1 MPYYDF
7 AAIKRACPIAEVA
20 RHLGIV
26 VRPEAG
32 KDTLRGKC
40 PVCEDL
46 RSFTITPNGGR
57 DGLDICGC
65 FKCEQSWDAIGLV
78 KEVKGLNRMPDA
90 AKYLIENMGNGTV
103 ENSTVRKSHAKPE
116 SERGKRTEKPAP
128 RSFDPEAF
136 GAKLQYTPEVEA
148 LGISED
154 DAAQLGIGFHRGKL
168 YTALRYPSGTVA
180 GFQSVDANG
189 NVVLPKTLL
198 PDSAKNVIS
207 LRRA

>member
-7 AAIKRACPIAEVA
+7 AAIKREFPIAEVA

-32 KDTLRGKC
+32 KNTLRGKC
-40 PVCEDL
+40 PICEDL

-78 KEVKGLNRMPDA
+78 KEVKGLDRMPDA
-90 AKYLIENMGNGTV
+90 AKYLIENLGNSTV
-103 ENSTVRKSHAKPE
+103 ENSTVRTKRASPRREPE

-136 GAKLQYTPEVEA
+136 GQKLEYAPEVEA
-148 LGISED
+148 LGITEE
-154 DAAQLGIGFHRGKL
+154 DAAQLGIGTYRGKT
-168 YTALRYPSGTVA
+168 YFALRYP
-180 GFQSVDANG
+180 NG
-189 NVVLPKTLL
+189 ETACYGHGELTLPKQLVPMT
-198 PDSAKNVIS
+198 NVAPF
-207 LRRA
+207 RKKA

>member
-7 AAIKRACPIAEVA
+7 ALIKRQCPIAEVA
-20 RHLGIV
+20 RHLGII

-32 KDTLRGKC
+32 KETLRGKC

-46 RSFTITPNGGR
+46 RSFTITPHGGR

-65 FKCEQSWDAIGLV
+65 FKCAESWDAIGLV
-78 KEVKGLNRMPDA
+78 KAVKGFDRMPEA
-90 AKYLIENMGNGTV
+90 AKYLIENFGGEDSTV
-103 ENSTVRKSHAKPE
+103 KNSTVSKPRAKPE
-116 SERGKRTEKPAP
+116 SERGKRTEKPSP

-148 LGISED
+148 LGISEE

-168 YTALRYPSGTVA
+168 YYALRYPNGEVA
-180 GFQSVDANG
+180 GYGHGDLS
-189 NVVLPKTLL
+189 LPKQLVPMT
-198 PDSAKNVIS
+198 NVAPF
-207 LRRA
+207 RKKA